1 MNINESPD
9 NFYLLTNTND
19 SSWPKIKA
27 FDFPRMAAEA
37 AGVVDIVSVGIEI
50 PVSSFLYPKTAVGE

>member
-1 MNINESPD
+1 MNINNEAHN

-19 SSWPKIKA
+19 SSWPKINA

-50 PVSSFLYPKTAVGE
+50 PVSS